1 MRKLSVAILLFM
13 GLVNVGNVEA
23 SELLNNGK
31 KIAQPIQ
38 SKSAYKSLQVRRFV
52 LAAHSDVDYYN
63 LVNNVAREVGSD
75 NQKIVS
81 VIWSDKNEGIRIQ
94 KALVEKGILKDRIKL
109 IKNTKK
115 RPLYPLYVE
124 VESISAKSV
133 KCRQTTAERMVI
145 YRDHDPCAVENNN
158 RIQKRN

>member
-1 MRKLSVAILLFM
+1 MKKLSVAIFLFM
-13 GLVNVGNVEA
+13 GLIVGNVEA
-23 SELLNNGK
+23 SELLNNGR

-52 LAAHSDVDYYN
+52 LAGHSDADYYN
-63 LVNNVAREVGSD
+63 FINRVAREIGSD
-75 NQKIVS
+75 NQKTVNI
-81 VIWSDKNEGIRIQ
+81 IWSDKTGGMRIQ
-94 KALVEKGILKDRIKL
+94 KALVEKGILQDRIKL

-124 VESISAKSV
+124 VESISAKSINCE
-133 KCRQTTAERMVI
+133 KTTAERMVI

>member
-81 VIWSDKNEGIRIQ
+81 IIWSDKNGGVRIQ

-115 RPLYPLYVE
+115 RPLYSLYVE
-124 VESISAKSV
+124 VESVSAKSV
-133 KCRQTTAERMVI
+133 KCRKTTAERMVI
-145 YRDHDPCAVENNN
+145 YRDHDPCALENNN